1 MVGCL
6 VLFEFTCFSLSYSIL
21 FYFISMNLVP
31 LCLLIR
37 DRKGVALDEMRWRGT
52 GGVGEEKL

>member
-1 MVGCL
+1 
-6 VLFEFTCFSLSYSIL
+6 
-21 FYFISMNLVP
+21 MNLVP